1 MFLFDLEH
9 MQKNMFVFDE
19 IFFINKKIG
28 YIKVICIQKNTPGSF
43 LTQYLSIISFTIY
56 FILSETFIPN
66 LVSLILET
74 LKYWVGVQLGNL
86 TSWGEGAS
94 LALVGSPSSDGVTIK
109 MPYGIDVFTST
120 SFTPHLFLMALLSDQ
135 LRLA

>member
-1 MFLFDLEH
+1 
-9 MQKNMFVFDE
+9 MFVFDE

-28 YIKVICIQKNTPGSF
+28 YIKVIYIQKNTPGSF